1 MKATII
7 DLHYTAKDN
16 ATKCI
21 IRFRNPYTNC
31 INKVTGVTKKNPNDE
46 HNTKLAFRIAEGRA
60 KMQMF
65 QRLRKSA
72 TDTINNLYESRVN
85 LRNNERREKAHINEL
100 LNTKNND

>member
-1 MKATII
+1 MKATIL
-7 DLHYTAKDN
+7 DLHYAAKDD

-31 INKVTGVTKKNPNDE
+31 INKVTGVTKKNPKDE

-65 QRLRKSA
+65 QRLERSARKL
-72 TDTINNLYESRVN
+72 INDLYSIRVDIRH
-85 LRNNERREKAHINEL
+85 LEKREKEHINEL
-100 LNTKNND
+100 LNTDNDD

>member
-1 MKATII
+1 MKATIL
-7 DLHYTAKDN
+7 DLHYAAKDN

-31 INKVTGVTKKNPNDE
+31 INKVTGVTKKNPKDE
-46 HNTKLAFRIAEGRA
+46 YNTKLAFRIAEGRA

-72 TDTINNLYESRVN
+72 TDTINNLYENRVKF
-85 LRNNERREKAHINEL
+85 RNNERREKEHINEL
-100 LNTKNND
+100 LNSDNND